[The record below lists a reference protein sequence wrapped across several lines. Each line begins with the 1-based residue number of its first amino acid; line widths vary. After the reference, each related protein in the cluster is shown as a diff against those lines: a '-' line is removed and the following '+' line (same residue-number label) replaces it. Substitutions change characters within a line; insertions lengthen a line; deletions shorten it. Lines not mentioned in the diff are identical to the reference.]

1 MGEAKA
7 KKQKEQEEKTKKQE
21 QQKLEK
27 EKKEEEARAK
37 KEAERLAKQQKQEQE
52 KFEKLQKEK
61 SKKEK
66 VLPERQPNAE
76 HSVLDESIKVGE
88 REPEQQEQAN
98 ENDKYSLDDV
108 EKVTQKDHQNIEE
121 DLDIKSESK
130 VIASVIKRGV
140 PKNTKPAPAVVAV
153 KMADLL
159 SVPDNENDLKEDDP
173 SSQTGDLNEPSEITV
188 NAKEQK
194 QSQEEKQK
202 LEKDLKQQEKLK
214 KEEEAKAK
222 KEQERLAKHE
232 KQEQEKLEKSRK
244 EELAKAKKQK
254 EREEKLH
261 KQQQQKLEKQRKEE
275 ETKAKKEEERK
286 AKQEKK
292 EQEKLK
298 EELTSKGRKQEELSE
313 TKSNADFEG
322 QMEDMKDHHIDIE
335 KQIINDPENEEDK
348 PQSELKPTDSV
359 IKRGI
364 PKNTKPAPPVVA
376 IPMAELL
383 GVSDDTECPDV
394 EGLKCEADPQS
405 HVEEEKADQVEVEET
420 PTLSQSILYE
430 HESIDN
436 TDYDVQKCLEQDQF
450 DVATISQPTE
460 GGIKRGVPK
469 NVKPAPAVV
478 AIKMAKLLTVPD
490 DEMDLNVQDSA
501 CATVT
506 TDGNAGNEADDK
518 KKQQLLEKQRQD
530 EKLKLEKE
538 LNQKEKLKK
547 EEEAR
552 AIKEQEKLAKLRK
565 KEEEKLKRE
574 DEARAKKEKDL
585 EEKRQKQIREAIEKQ
600 KKEEEKQKKVDEA
613 KAKKEKEK
621 KAKLEKQ
628 E

>member
-1 MGEAKA
+1 M
-7 KKQKEQEEKTKKQE
+7 
-21 QQKLEK
+21 
-27 EKKEEEARAK
+27 
-37 KEAERLAKQQKQEQE
+37 
-52 KFEKLQKEK
+52 
-61 SKKEK
+61 
-66 VLPERQPNAE
+66 
-76 HSVLDESIKVGE
+76 
-88 REPEQQEQAN
+88 
-98 ENDKYSLDDV
+98 
-108 EKVTQKDHQNIEE
+108 
-121 DLDIKSESK
+121 
-130 VIASVIKRGV
+130 
-140 PKNTKPAPAVVAV
+140 
-153 KMADLL
+153 
-159 SVPDNENDLKEDDP
+159 
-173 SSQTGDLNEPSEITV
+173 
-188 NAKEQK
+188 
-194 QSQEEKQK
+194 
-202 LEKDLKQQEKLK
+202 
-214 KEEEAKAK
+214 
-222 KEQERLAKHE
+222 
-232 KQEQEKLEKSRK
+232 
-244 EELAKAKKQK
+244 
-254 EREEKLH
+254 
-261 KQQQQKLEKQRKEE
+261 
-275 ETKAKKEEERK
+275 K

-298 EELTSKGRKQEELSE
+298 GELTSKGRKQEALSE
-313 TKSNADFEG
+313 TKSNADSEG

-335 KQIINDPENEEDK
+335 KQIINEPENAEDK

-364 PKNTKPAPPVVA
+364 PMNTKPAPPVVA

-478 AIKMAKLLTVPD
+478 AIKMAELLTVPD

-506 TDGNAGNEADDK
+506 TDGNSENEADDK

-585 EEKRQKQIREAIEKQ
+585 EEKRQKQIREKIEKQ

-613 KAKKEKEK
+613 KAKKEKER

-628 E
+628 EKEKLGKLQKEQEAKAKKQIELAKKKSKEEQQIHDNDENKVPYDSEEGTREDFEQENDEGDTKGEFKPTESVIKRGKPKNTKPSPAVVAIKMADLLSV

>member
-1 MGEAKA
+1 MG
-7 KKQKEQEEKTKKQE
+7 
-21 QQKLEK
+21 
-27 EKKEEEARAK
+27 
-37 KEAERLAKQQKQEQE
+37 
-52 KFEKLQKEK
+52 
-61 SKKEK
+61 
-66 VLPERQPNAE
+66 
-76 HSVLDESIKVGE
+76 
-88 REPEQQEQAN
+88 
-98 ENDKYSLDDV
+98 
-108 EKVTQKDHQNIEE
+108 
-121 DLDIKSESK
+121 
-130 VIASVIKRGV
+130 
-140 PKNTKPAPAVVAV
+140 
-153 KMADLL
+153 
-159 SVPDNENDLKEDDP
+159 
-173 SSQTGDLNEPSEITV
+173 
-188 NAKEQK
+188 
-194 QSQEEKQK
+194 
-202 LEKDLKQQEKLK
+202 EKDLKQQEKLK

-261 KQQQQKLEKQRKEE
+261 KQQQQKLEKQ
-275 ETKAKKEEERK
+275 KKEEERK

-298 EELTSKGRKQEELSE
+298 EELASKGRKQEELSE

-490 DEMDLNVQDSA
+490 DEVDLNVQDSA

-518 KKQQLLEKQRQD
+518 KKQQLL
-530 EKLKLEKE
+530 
-538 LNQKEKLKK
+538 
-547 EEEAR
+547 
-552 AIKEQEKLAKLRK
+552 
-565 KEEEKLKRE
+565 
-574 DEARAKKEKDL
+574 
-585 EEKRQKQIREAIEKQ
+585 
-600 KKEEEKQKKVDEA
+600 
-613 KAKKEKEK
+613 
-621 KAKLEKQ
+621 
-628 E
+628 

>member
-1 MGEAKA
+1 MG
-7 KKQKEQEEKTKKQE
+7 
-21 QQKLEK
+21 
-27 EKKEEEARAK
+27 
-37 KEAERLAKQQKQEQE
+37 
-52 KFEKLQKEK
+52 
-61 SKKEK
+61 
-66 VLPERQPNAE
+66 
-76 HSVLDESIKVGE
+76 
-88 REPEQQEQAN
+88 
-98 ENDKYSLDDV
+98 
-108 EKVTQKDHQNIEE
+108 
-121 DLDIKSESK
+121 
-130 VIASVIKRGV
+130 
-140 PKNTKPAPAVVAV
+140 
-153 KMADLL
+153 
-159 SVPDNENDLKEDDP
+159 
-173 SSQTGDLNEPSEITV
+173 
-188 NAKEQK
+188 
-194 QSQEEKQK
+194 
-202 LEKDLKQQEKLK
+202 
-214 KEEEAKAK
+214 
-222 KEQERLAKHE
+222 
-232 KQEQEKLEKSRK
+232 
-244 EELAKAKKQK
+244 
-254 EREEKLH
+254 
-261 KQQQQKLEKQRKEE
+261 
-275 ETKAKKEEERK
+275 
-286 AKQEKK
+286 
-292 EQEKLK
+292 
-298 EELTSKGRKQEELSE
+298 
-313 TKSNADFEG
+313 
-322 QMEDMKDHHIDIE
+322 IDIE

-478 AIKMAKLLTVPD
+478 AIKMAELLTVP
-490 DEMDLNVQDSA
+490 
-501 CATVT
+501 
-506 TDGNAGNEADDK
+506 DDK

-530 EKLKLEKE
+530 EQLKLEKE

-585 EEKRQKQIREAIEKQ
+585 EEK
-600 KKEEEKQKKVDEA
+600 
-613 KAKKEKEK
+613 
-621 KAKLEKQ
+621 
-628 E
+628 